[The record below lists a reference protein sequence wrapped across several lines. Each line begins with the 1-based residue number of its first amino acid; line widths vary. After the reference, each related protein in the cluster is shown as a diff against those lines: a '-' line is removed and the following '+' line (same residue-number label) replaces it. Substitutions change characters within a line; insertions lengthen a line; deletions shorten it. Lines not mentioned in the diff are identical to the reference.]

1 MKMPLGNFF
10 SSLSTGAKLL
20 IGLYALGFPVFLA
33 GHFSHAFNLYDW
45 LALSPLGWKSR
56 AWSLL
61 TYALLPNGI
70 VDWVV
75 SLFWMATLLAVL
87 GRNWRSSELLGFA
100 ALTTIVG
107 GVVAVF
113 LNPPCLVAG
122 NGAMTLGFLAAWY
135 RLYGRERLILLGFGE
150 LSVRQAAVVVGLVE
164 LLILFFGLG
173 WQVTLGLCCG
183 GAAGWLYLFLRGKH
197 ALNRHSQVIDSE
209 RIARLEL

>member
-10 SSLSTGAKLL
+10 SSLNPGARLL
-20 IGLYALGFPVFLA
+20 IGLYALGFPMFLA
-33 GHFSHAFNLYDW
+33 GHYSHAFELYDW
-45 LALSPLGWKSR
+45 MALSPLWKSR
-56 AWSLL
+56 PWSLF

-75 SLFWMATLLAVL
+75 SLFWLATLVSVL

-100 ALTTIVG
+100 ALTTLVG
-107 GVVAVF
+107 GVVAAF

-122 NGAMTLGFLAAWY
+122 NGAMILGFLAAWY
-135 RLYGRERLILLGFGE
+135 RLYGPERLILLGIGE
-150 LSVRQAAVVVGLVE
+150 LSVRQAAIVVGLVE
-164 LLILFFGLG
+164 LLILLFCLG
-173 WQVTLGLCCG
+173 WRVTLGLCCG